1 MLIPPK
7 PLTPAQIKLQAMLA
21 KARANLAA
29 SSVAQVQA
37 VQALVVANDVHDI
50 DLSNVVPAKATEAEK
65 EEALDAVI
73 SAQSVELSSSA
84 VASAGS
90 AATERHTG
98 SSVISSSNSSSST
111 LATAVASIL
120 QTAPKIGVMRDIE
133 LNAAQRKA
141 VDIIVA
147 GDDLVLIGKAGTGK
161 TTMMRTAME
170 ELIASNRI
178 PMLQGSTKVLQ
189 SGLPGVAVVSYTNK
203 AVNNI
208 RHAMPGSIKPHT
220 VTLHKLLEFEPR
232 YYEVDDLATGKV
244 KKTMR
249 FEPSRNQYNPLPE
262 ALSFIA
268 FEESSMIG
276 TGLHQLLLDALTHK
290 VQFLYIGDIR
300 QLPPVFDQ
308 AVLGY
313 KMLELDVV
321 ELTEVYRQAL
331 KSPIL
336 RCALALDSGLIEEF
350 RPGKPVKDPKT
361 KKSIWPGLAK
371 WNEKGEFGSLTF
383 QPWQR
388 EVPPVEALGNLRL
401 FFKMQWEAGIYNP
414 EEDII
419 LCPMHKEANEL
430 GQKLLSCHNIN
441 AMILD
446 FLSRSREAMVYEI
459 IAGFNKHYW
468 AVGDRVLYQKEDA
481 VITDIKRNTRYLGKI
496 PKEGSIYMDR
506 YGIVDSDKGGSSNST
521 VDLSLGDYDPITG
534 KGSLSTFDESDAEAM
549 LNSLSNIGENDRVNQ
564 ASHVIT
570 VYCPVT
576 EMTVELTS
584 ASEINDLLGGYAL
597 TVHKAQGSE
606 WERVYLVIHHTHKI
620 ALSRE
625 LVYTAFTRARKHLH
639 VFIHPD
645 GMAAAC
651 RNQRIK
657 GNTIEEKAEFFK
669 GKRDKNVTAKEDAEK
684 AAKQAAIIAERKAAV
699 QAKLDQCMDTAVRL
713 WPDNR
718 HDMTVKLLF
727 IDCGNA
733 AGAAYFGDGKN
744 CTIKISPTYLQH
756 DMDDAL
762 HDTIPHE
769 LAHLYASRWFGC
781 KDHSADWQKIA
792 VALGANGQQFHTMPH
807 AAVIRGNQIS

>member
-7 PLTPAQIKLQAMLA
+7 PLTPALIKLQAMLA

-50 DLSNVVPAKATEAEK
+50 DLSNVVSEKATEAEK

-90 AATERHTG
+90 EATERHTG
-98 SSVISSSNSSSST
+98 SSVISGSSAGST

-120 QTAPKIGVMRDIE
+120 QTAPKVGVMRDIE

-178 PMLQGSTKVLQ
+178 PMLQNSTKVLQ

-220 VTLHKLLEFEPR
+220 VTLHKLLQFEPR
-232 YYEVDDLATGKV
+232 YYEVEDLATGKV
-244 KKTMR
+244 KK
-249 FEPSRNQYNPLPE
+249 PSRNQYNPLPE
-262 ALSFIA
+262 DLSFIA

-350 RPGKPVKDPKT
+350 RPGKSVKDPKT

-481 VITDIKRNTRYLGKI
+481 VITDIKRNTRYLGKV

-781 KDHSADWQKIA
+781 KDHSADWQRIA